1 MPKSLRSPR
10 HDRLRA
16 VLKRARKEQGLTQQE
31 LATRLKRKQ
40 SFVTK
45 YETGERRLDVIEFL
59 EIAGALAQDPAE
71 LLTEIAKVPKR
82 GGTSVGD
89 TG

>member
-16 VLKRARKEQGLTQQE
+16 VLKRAREDQGLTQQE
-31 LATRLKRKQ
+31 LALRLKRKQ
-40 SFVTK
+40 SFVAK

-59 EIAGALAQDPAE
+59 EIAEALVQDPAR
-71 LLTEIAKVPKR
+71 LISEIAKASGP
-82 GGTSVGD
+82 GAAA
-89 TG
+89 

>member
-10 HDRLRA
+10 HDRL
-16 VLKRARKEQGLTQQE
+16 LKKARKEQGLTQQE
-31 LATRLKRKQ
+31 LAIRLKRKQ

>member
-16 VLKRARKEQGLTQQE
+16 VLKRARKAQGLTQQE
-31 LATRLKRKQ
+31 LALRLKRKQ
-40 SFVTK
+40 SFVAK

-59 EIAGALAQDPAE
+59 DIADALAQDPAW
-71 LLTEIAKVPKR
+71 LLNRIAKAPKP
-82 GGTSVGD
+82 GTAP
-89 TG
+89 

>member
-16 VLKRARKEQGLTQQE
+16 ILKKARKEQGLTQQE
-31 LATRLKRKQ
+31 LAIRLKRKQ

-59 EIAGALAQDPAE
+59 EIASALGRDPAE
-71 LLTEIAKVPKR
+71 LLAEVVKAPKP
-82 GGTSVGD
+82 GTAP
-89 TG
+89 

>member
-16 VLKRARKEQGLTQQE
+16 VLKRVRQEQCLTQHE

-40 SFVTK
+40 SFVAK
-45 YETGERRLDVIEFL
+45 YETGERRLDVIEYL
-59 EIAGALAQDPAE
+59 EIAGALAQDPAG
-71 LLTEIAKVPKR
+71 LLAEIAKAPKP
-82 GGTSVGD
+82 GTGR
-89 TG
+89 

>member
-31 LATRLKRKQ
+31 LAHRLKRKQ
-40 SFVTK
+40 SFVAK
-45 YETGERRLDVIEFL
+45 YETGERRVDVIEFID
-59 EIAGALAQDPAE
+59 IAEALAQDPVQ
-71 LLTEIAKVPKR
+71 LIGEIAKARKP
-82 GGTSVGD
+82 GAAT
-89 TG
+89 

>member
-16 VLKRARKEQGLTQQE
+16 ILKKARKEYGLTQEE
-31 LATRLKRKQ
+31 LAIRLKRKQ

-59 EIAGALAQDPAE
+59 EIASALGQDPGE
-71 LLTEIAKVPKR
+71 LLAEVVKAPKP
-82 GGTSVGD
+82 GTAP
-89 TG
+89 